1 MDPADVDRELM
12 HAALAQARAAM
23 AEGNMPIGAVVVH
36 DGRIVG
42 VGRNAIDKP
51 PDDTHHA
58 ELRAIQAA
66 GSFLAVHKHQCTI
79 YTTLEP
85 CMMCLGAIVNVA
97 IDKVVIASQDSH
109 VGALNLLPHGAYYRR
124 KLEGMSIVTGVLE
137 AESQALLNEYVR
149 KTGWRPHLARGVA

>member
-1 MDPADVDRELM
+1 MDPADVDREFM
-12 HAALAQARAAM
+12 HAAMEQARAAM

-42 VGRNAIDKP
+42 VGRNAIENP

-58 ELRAIQAA
+58 ELRAIQDA
-66 GSFLAVHKHQCTI
+66 GSFLAEHKHQCTI
-79 YTTLEP
+79 YTSLEP

-97 IDKVVIASQDSH
+97 IDKVVIAAPDSY

-137 AESQALLNEYVR
+137 AESQALLDEYVR
-149 KTGWRPHLARGVA
+149 KTGWRPHLARGAA

>member
-1 MDPADVDRELM
+1 MDPADAHRKFM
-12 HAALAQARAAM
+12 HAAMEQARAAM

-42 VGRNAIDKP
+42 VGRNAIDNP

-66 GSFLAVHKHQCTI
+66 ASFLAEHKHECTI

-85 CMMCLGAIVNVA
+85 CMMCLGAIVNVG
-97 IDKVVIASQDSH
+97 IDRVIIAAPDSH
-109 VGALNLLPHGAYYRR
+109 VGALELLPHGAYYRR

-137 AESQALLNEYVR
+137 AESQTLLNEYVR
-149 KTGWRPHLARGVA
+149 KTGWRPHLARGAA

>member
-1 MDPADVDRELM
+1 MDPADADREFM
-12 HAALAQARAAM
+12 HAALEQARAAM

-66 GSFLAVHKHQCTI
+66 GSFLAAHKHQCTI

-97 IDKVVIASQDSH
+97 IDKVVIAAQDSH
-109 VGALNLLPHGAYYRR
+109 VGALNLLPHGSYYRR
-124 KLEGMSIVTGVLE
+124 KLEGMSIVTGILE

-149 KTGWRPHLARGVA
+149 KTGWRPHLARGAA

>member
-1 MDPADVDRELM
+1 MDPADVHREFM
-12 HAALAQARAAM
+12 CAAMEQARAAM
-23 AEGNMPIGAVVVH
+23 VEGNMPIGAVVVH
-36 DGRIVG
+36 DGRIVS
-42 VGRNAIDKP
+42 VGRNGIDSP

-66 GSFLAVHKHQCTI
+66 GSFLAEHKHECAI

-97 IDKVVIASQDSH
+97 IDRVIIAAPDSH
-109 VGALNLLPHGAYYRR
+109 VGALALLPHSVYYRR

-137 AESQALLNEYVR
+137 AESQTLLNEYVR
-149 KTGWRPHLARGVA
+149 KTGWRPHLARGAA

>member
-1 MDPADVDRELM
+1 MDHADVHREFM
-12 HAALAQARAAM
+12 HAALEQARAAM

-36 DGRIVG
+36 DARIVG
-42 VGRNAIDKP
+42 VGRNAIDNP

-66 GSFLAVHKHQCTI
+66 APFLAAHKHECTL

-97 IDKVVIASQDSH
+97 IDIVIIATPDSH
-109 VGALNLLPHGAYYRR
+109 VGALDLLPHSAYYRR
-124 KLEGMSIVTGVLE
+124 KLEGMSIVTGVLDT
-137 AESQALLNEYVR
+137 ESQTLLNEYVR
-149 KTGWRPHLARGVA
+149 KTGWRPHLARGAA